1 MSSVLIL
8 CYVQIRAGQA
18 KLPGIWVLKRR
29 IMGSRV
35 VQMKQPHQTLQAPTL
50 ALNPNQSRHPPGFRV
65 AVGFQESSEG
75 SKHAAW
81 RSTSRSGL
89 MHSVAEQMFAR
100 SSFDDL
106 MAGRSA
112 SILSSSP
119 RRWCQ
124 SCGHGSTENGTS
136 HSRTRGPEAE
146 GPTCTSSSPHP
157 TPSPPNT

>member
-8 CYVQIRAGQA
+8 CYVQIRAGHA
-18 KLPGIWVLKRR
+18 KLPGIWVLARR

-50 ALNPNQSRHPPGFRV
+50 ALNPNQSRHPPDFRV
-65 AVGFQESSEG
+65 AVGFKSPG
-75 SKHAAW
+75 PM
-81 RSTSRSGL
+81 L
-89 MHSVAEQMFAR
+89 SVAEQMFAR